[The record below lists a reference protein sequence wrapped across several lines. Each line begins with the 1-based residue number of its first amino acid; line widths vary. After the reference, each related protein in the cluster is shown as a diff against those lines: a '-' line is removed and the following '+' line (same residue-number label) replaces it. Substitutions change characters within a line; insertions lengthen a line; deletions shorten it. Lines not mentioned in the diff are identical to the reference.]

1 MKPMNERIIQYIQ
14 EQLLGGDS
22 EEDISVEDDLLNSGL
37 LDSLGIVRLIA
48 FIEGEYGIKVP
59 PQDMVIA
66 NFVSVEAMVNYISNK
81 LA

>member
-1 MKPMNERIIQYIQ
+1 MEPMNERIIQYIQ

-59 PQDMVIA
+59 PQDMVID